1 VIRPKHEHATVGMNE
16 REVVLL
22 LPKRLR
28 LIIAASLVLVVT
40 VLVLIRLDYLPLGQG
55 EPPSQA
61 PPSSHPP
68 AEGEPPTQFTGV
80 EFIGRKDGMK
90 QYQLFFDIVKRTE
103 DGGLVDFEGLKD
115 GVIYQEGEPTYGIVA
130 RAGQWLEKKDDFE
143 LEGDISVTR
152 EGEMIFQSQR
162 LQWDGNAEILTVPV
176 PAQLKIDGLN
186 ATSKQLE
193 AHVKTDRLYLQGDV
207 VMWDDRHTI
216 RGEQIVYDRQE
227 EELRLI
233 GPGEIEFT
241 IGEATQVKQPS
252 KEGDGQHD
260 GSK

>member
-1 VIRPKHEHATVGMNE
+1 MDEG
-16 REVVLL
+16 EVVLPL
-22 LPKRLR
+22 QKRLK
-28 LIIAASLVLVVT
+28 LILAASLVLIVT
-40 VLVLIRLDYLPLGQG
+40 VLVLVQSGYLPLGQDD
-55 EPPSQA
+55 PPSQES
-61 PPSSHPP
+61 PSSHPP
-68 AEGEPPTQFTGV
+68 EAGEPPTQFTGV

-130 RAGQWLEKKDDFE
+130 RAGQWLEKKYDFE